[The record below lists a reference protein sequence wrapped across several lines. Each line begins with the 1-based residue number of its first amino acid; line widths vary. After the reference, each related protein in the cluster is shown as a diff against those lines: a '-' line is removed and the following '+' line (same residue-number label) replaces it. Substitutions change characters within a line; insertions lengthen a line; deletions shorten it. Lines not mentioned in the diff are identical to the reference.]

1 MKTVIYLIRH
11 AEPIKDFDKLFV
23 DSIDKQ
29 MCNEKTILSVK
40 GEEQARK
47 LSNLDE
53 LKNIDLVI
61 SSSYVR
67 AISTA
72 KYIVDK
78 NNCPFY
84 INNIFN
90 ERKIGGG
97 VIESN
102 FWLKQMKDKNFK
114 LESGESQSEVRDR
127 MLDGVKDIIKN
138 HEGKRIIIVSHAAAI
153 TFLLMNWCNLENVN
167 LDNKIRKL
175 VFNNKIVIDDT
186 FKTPDIFKLTFVHN
200 QIYNIERIVI

>member
-1 MKTVIYLIRH
+1 MKTEIYLIRH
-11 AEPIKDFDKLFV
+11 AEPIKDFYKLFV
-23 DSIDKQ
+23 DNIDKQ
-29 MCNEKTILSVK
+29 MRNEKIVLSVK

-84 INNIFN
+84 INNKFN
-90 ERKIGGG
+90 ERKIGCG
-97 VIESN
+97 VIESD
-102 FWLKQMKDKNFK
+102 FWLKQMKDKKFK
-114 LESGESQSEVRDR
+114 LDGGESQSEVRDR
-127 MLDGVKDIIKN
+127 MLDGVKDIIKI
-138 HEGKRIIIVSHAAAI
+138 HVGKRVAIVSHAAAI
-153 TFLLMNWCNLENVN
+153 TFLLMNWCDLENVN
-167 LDNKIRKL
+167 LDNKIRRL
-175 VFNNKIVIDDT
+175 VFNDKLVIDDT
-186 FKTPDIFKLTFVHN
+186 FKTPDIFKLTFVNN